1 MKPMFNR
8 APALRVR
15 LVVAVVASLALLS
28 AERLFPYTE
37 QLRFGIAALGSPL
50 QHLAN
55 APRNLLDYLYEEFA
69 SRQRLIAENDEL
81 RRQHLLNS
89 EQLQL
94 FAQLRQENNRLRR
107 LLGSVER
114 VDVRKVVAEVFA
126 VTSDPFRLQV
136 VIDKGSFDGVY
147 EGQPVLDERGVVGQV
162 VSVGPTT
169 SRVLLIADDMHA
181 VPVRIYRNDVRAIA
195 VGSGSL
201 DRVTLQYL
209 PHSTDV
215 RVGDLL
221 VASGLG
227 GRFPE
232 GYPVAR
238 VTNVDRNDHSSFVRV
253 DAVPEASLDRLR
265 YLLLLWPQGR
275 SMTDAPPTLPTA
287 EPAAAASGSEVTP

>member
-8 APALRVR
+8 GPALRVR
-15 LVVAVVASLALLS
+15 LVVAVVASVALL
-28 AERLFPYTE
+28 AADRYFPYAE
-37 QLRFGIAALGSPL
+37 QLRFGVAALGSPL

-55 APRNLLDYLYEEFA
+55 SPRDLLDYLYEQLA
-69 SRQRLIAENDEL
+69 SRQRLIAENEEL

-114 VDVRKVVAEVFA
+114 ADVRKAVAEVFA
-126 VTSDPFRLQV
+126 VTSDPFRLQL
-136 VIDKGSFDGVY
+136 VIDKGRFDGVY
-147 EGQPVLDERGVVGQV
+147 EGQPVLDERGIVGQV
-162 VSVGPTT
+162 VAVGPTT

-181 VPVRIYRNDVRAIA
+181 IPVRIYRNDVRAIA
-195 VGSGSL
+195 VGSGEL
-201 DRVTLQYL
+201 DRLTLQYL

-238 VTNVDRNDHSSFVRV
+238 VTHVDRNERSSFARV

-265 YLLLLWPQGR
+265 YLLLLWPQLRDETGQ
-275 SMTDAPPTLPTA
+275 PL
-287 EPAAAASGSEVTP
+287 PAAAPAATTPTAPEVKP